1 MPTSVWDELSQQIVE
16 LDTLAGIG
24 GLLGWDQQVVMP
36 SGAAGGRAQQSELI
50 GRLYHEGL
58 TSPRLGGLIE
68 AVAALPELSLEQQA
82 AVRNMRRI
90 YSRATRVSTDLASRM
105 AKASASGV
113 AAWAQAKKAKNFWQF
128 AEHLQANL
136 DLALERATAIDPN

>member
-1 MPTSVWDELSQQIVE
+1 M
-16 LDTLAGIG
+16 
-24 GLLGWDQQVVMP
+24 
-36 SGAAGGRAQQSELI
+36 
-50 GRLYHEGL
+50 
-58 TSPRLGGLIE
+58 
-68 AVAALPELSLEQQA
+68 AALPELSLEQQA

-113 AAWAQAKKAKNFWQF
+113 AAWAQAKKAKNFGQF

-136 DLALERATAIDPN
+136 DLALDRATAIDPNRHPYDVLLEDYDPGTTVEDLRGMFGTLQQGLTHVRQQALASQRAEAFEETFDILQQLALHQDVV